1 MKFIYKEK
9 QSNYFPGNN
18 LDSKNKDIN
27 EKKVMFHVEHIEKRS
42 LCIKK
47 SRVIISREIIQI
59 VEIKI

>member
-1 MKFIYKEK
+1 MKFIYKEE

-47 SRVIISREIIQI
+47 SRVIISREII
-59 VEIKI
+59 